1 MILVVL
7 GLRGS
12 QGILGI
18 AKLGKRGGIG
28 VVGIGQL
35 GIGIAQSSLETS
47 GGIDGSLI
55 ASVGSVQL
63 DQLLV
68 ARRARGKGCLVIDS
82 LKIGLECLVVGKL
95 CLGLEDIEVR
105 IDDGFVGGLELLLGI
120 GDTGDG
126 GVIGGLGVVDR
137 LLGAGEALEGLVCGG
152 KLALGGLGLGLR
164 VGHSLRL
171 GGNRL
176 LGVQKSNR
184 GLDICGLGL
193 VYTSLGGIVGLLCL
207 VKRALLI
214 RKARL
219 GGIALDSK
227 VLDRSR
233 GVVIRLI
240 GLFGLC
246 LGGIAGAANL
256 RLVSS
261 GLGCLR
267 LAVSKRGVCLIE
279 SRLGSS
285 GLGLGGIEVL
295 LEGLDVDSA
304 ECVLRGVVCRLRGGG
319 TGLSLLVLTLG
330 GVHVH
335 ICCGESVLGGILP
348 VYSCEVSFP
357 SSSKVLLRLGELAL
371 KLLELRLLR
380 LRAASVIG
388 SVDVVVHE
396 LLELGD
402 SEILLPRAPAIV
414 ENGYLGIGILTAT
427 GRDAD
432 SLRAGIDD
440 V

>member
-1 MILVVL
+1 M
-7 GLRGS
+7 
-12 QGILGI
+12 
-18 AKLGKRGGIG
+18 
-28 VVGIGQL
+28 
-35 GIGIAQSSLETS
+35 
-47 GGIDGSLI
+47 
-55 ASVGSVQL
+55 
-63 DQLLV
+63 
-68 ARRARGKGCLVIDS
+68 IDS

-152 KLALGGLGLGLR
+152 KLALGGLGLLLC
-164 VGHSLRL
+164 VGQGLRL

-176 LGVQKSNR
+176 LGVQKSSR

-219 GGIALDSK
+219 GGIALGSK

-319 TGLSLLVLTLG
+319 AGLSLLVLALG
-330 GVHVH
+330 GVRV
-335 ICCGESVLGGILP
+335 SVGRGIGVARAFLLIQC
-348 VYSCEVSFP
+348 VRISR
-357 SSSKVLLRLGELAL
+357 SSSPEVLLRICQLAL
-371 KLLELRLLR
+371 QLLQLLLLL
-380 LRAASVIG
+380 LRAACIVGGI
-388 SVDVVVHE
+388 DVVVQE

-402 SEILLPRAPAIV
+402 SEISLSAISAV
-414 ENGYLGIGILTAT
+414 IEDGYLGIGVLTAT
-427 GRDAD
+427 GRDTD
-432 SLRAGIDD
+432 GFRG
-440 V
+440 